1 MLRLPF
7 LAFLCAFATLALA
20 GEQPSGGESAA
31 PPDEPK
37 VRWLIQTSVYTN
49 HFGTDEPKT
58 KHQKLIG
65 VERWA
70 PDNWIIGASAFRN
83 SFNQPSQYVYVGKL
97 WRPLDDYPMVHLKL
111 TAGIL
116 HGYKPPHED
125 KIPLNTSSGWAFAV
139 LPSVGLSGK
148 RFVTDLVIFGTAG
161 ALITIG
167 VLVP

>member
-1 MLRLPF
+1 MFRTF
-7 LAFLCAFATLALA
+7 LLASLLCAFAALASA
-20 GEQPSGGESAA
+20 GEQPADA
-31 PPDEPK
+31 TQNEPQQN
-37 VRWLIQTSVYTN
+37 RWLIQTSLYTN

-65 VERWA
+65 IERWS

-83 SFNQPSQYVYVGKL
+83 SFDQASQYVYVGKL
-97 WRPLDDYPMVHLKL
+97 WRPLENYPIVHLKL
-111 TAGIL
+111 TGGIL

-125 KIPLNTSSGWAFAV
+125 KIPLNTENGWAIAV
-139 LPSVGLSGK
+139 LPSIGLSGK

-161 ALITIG
+161 ALVTIG